1 MNTHDFRGKRTSFEL
16 PEEGRLVMPAEWA
29 PRQGTWL
36 GWPCNRD
43 TWPDS
48 IRARVESAFRS
59 YAGELSIG
67 EDVHFCAGSPGVRAR
82 MESVLDGLPHRH
94 RIFLHDIPIDDSWLR
109 DSGPIFVRD
118 HHTGKLAI
126 TDWDFDKWGGKY
138 PPWDQDNKIPSRISS
153 LLQMDRWVPGMT
165 LEGGSIDVDGEGT
178 LLTTEQCLLNENRNP
193 WLDRKGIERRLSRF
207 LGAKKV
213 LWLGRGVEGDDTD
226 GHVDDLARFLAP
238 GLVCAA
244 VEADPNDQNH
254 LALDDNF
261 RRLRSLRDASGRKLE
276 VVPLPMPRP
285 VVQLGL
291 RTPASYCNFLFTAT
305 GILMPTFGDPL
316 DELAIRRLES
326 ATGKNVLAIDCRE
339 VIYGQG
345 SLHCLSQQQPEQDAP

>member
-1 MNTHDFRGKRTSFEL
+1 MAVVRDFRGMLAGVAL
-16 PEEGRLVMPAEWA
+16 PEDGRLAMPAEWA
-29 PRQGTWL
+29 PRKGTWL

-43 TWPDS
+43 TWPDT
-48 IRARVESAFRS
+48 IRPRVESAFRD
-59 YAGELSIG
+59 YAQALARDE
-67 EDVHFCAGSPGVRAR
+67 EVHFCAGSPGVR
-82 MESVLDGLPHRH
+82 S
-94 RIFLHDIPIDDSWLR
+94 RIEHVVGGVPNRDRIHLHGIPIDDSWLR

-118 HHTGKLAI
+118 NATGKLAV

-138 PPWDQDNKIPSRISS
+138 PPWDKDNQVPTRVAS
-153 LLQMDRWVPGMT
+153 LRRMDRWVPGMT

-193 WLDRKGIERRLSRF
+193 WLDRQGIELRLNRF
-207 LGAKKV
+207 LVAHKV
-213 LWLGRGVEGDDTD
+213 LWLGRGVDGDDTD

-238 GLVCAA
+238 GIVCAA
-244 VEADPNDQNH
+244 VENDVNDENH
-254 LALDDNF
+254 APLADNF
-261 RRLRSLRDASGRKLE
+261 RRLRGMRDAAGRKLE
-276 VVPLPMPRP
+276 VVPLPMPKP

-305 GILMPTFGDPL
+305 GILMPSFGDPM

-326 ATGKNVLAIDCRE
+326 ATGRKVTPIDCRE

-345 SLHCLSQQQPEQDAP
+345 SLHCLSQQEPAE